1 MQVSRKALLFCFA
14 LLLLGTAP
22 FTIAQN
28 RDSRGSRGMVDE
40 DFSQSYSLS
49 PQGRVS
55 LKNVC
60 GDIVIQSWNR
70 NEVLVEAVKTAHSA
84 ERLAEVEI
92 RVDADGDS
100 VHIETEYPSY
110 GSFSCSGSNGWSNE
124 SRIMAASVAYTL
136 TVPRSARIDA
146 VKVVNSNV
154 DLSDLDGDVHISTVN
169 GDVTAAALQGRAHL
183 STVNGRIDAEGVSGP
198 IDFSTVNG
206 TLDVHMA
213 SLESRQ
219 KVSLKSV
226 NGEVILR
233 LPRGAAV
240 EVEASS
246 VHGKIRND
254 FGWEVDEG
262 RYVGRSLK
270 ANTGRDGA
278 RVKLSNVNG
287 TIRIAQAG
295 R

>member
-22 FTIAQN
+22 FSMAQN
-28 RDSRGSRGMVDE
+28 RDSMGARGMVDE

-49 PQGRVS
+49 SQGRVS

-84 ERLAEVEI
+84 ERLAEAEI
-92 RVDADGDS
+92 RVDADGES
-100 VHIETEYPSY
+100 VHIETDYPSY
-110 GSFSCSGSNGWSNE
+110 GSFSCSDSNGWSDE
-124 SRIMAASVAYTL
+124 SRIIAASVAYTL
-136 TVPRSARIDA
+136 TVPRSARIDE

-198 IDFSTVNG
+198 IEFSTVNG
-206 TLDVHMA
+206 TLDVHVA
-213 SLESRQ
+213 SLENRQ

-233 LPRGAAV
+233 LPRGAAA

-270 ANTGRDGA
+270 ANTGRGGA

-287 TIRIAQAG
+287 TIRIAEAG